1 MARTFVVIAAVLGGL
16 GVALGAFGAHALKAR
31 LAPEM
36 LTVYQTGVL
45 YHLIHA
51 VALLG
56 LAAWVERGGGSAATV
71 AGWLFL
77 AGVVLFSGSLYV
89 LAVTGVRGLGM
100 ITPFGGVAFIAGW
113 VALAWDAAR
122 ASGRGGL
129 AG

>member
-1 MARTFVVIAAVLGGL
+1 MARAFIIVAAVLGAL

-56 LAAWVERGGGSAATV
+56 VAAWIARGGASAATA
-71 AGWLFL
+71 AGWLFV
-77 AGVVLFSGSLYV
+77 AGVVLFSGSLYT
-89 LAVTGVRGLGM
+89 LALTGVRGLGM
-100 ITPFGGVAFIAGW
+100 ITPFGGVAFIGGW
-113 VALAWDAAR
+113 LALAWDAW
-122 ASGRGGL
+122 RGVG
-129 AG
+129 